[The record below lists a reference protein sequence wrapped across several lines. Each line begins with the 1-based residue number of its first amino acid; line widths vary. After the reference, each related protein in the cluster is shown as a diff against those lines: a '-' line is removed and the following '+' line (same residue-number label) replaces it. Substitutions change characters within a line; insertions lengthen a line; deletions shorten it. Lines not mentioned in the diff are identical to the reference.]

1 MKTKI
6 KYNELNDLSEYIL
19 SKSEEIDLDYQ
30 EIDKIIDSVSG
41 AWSGIDSKEFIEEA
55 KKTITEDKEKVN
67 NLKKFGENLN
77 TVSNDYIQVENK
89 FLERVKKESL
99 DNG

>member
-6 KYNELNDLSEYIL
+6 KYNELKDLSEYIL

-41 AWSGIDSKEFIEEA
+41 AWSGTDSKEFIEEA